1 MFSKCNRIK
10 LETNNR
16 RKFGKFT
23 NMCKLNTIVLSSQWI
38 REEITNKV
46 RKYIEM
52 DENKNITH
60 KTMRCH
66 ENNC

>member
-16 RKFGKFT
+16 RKFGKFA

>member
-1 MFSKCNRIK
+1 MW
-10 LETNNR
+10 
-16 RKFGKFT
+16 
-23 NMCKLNTIVLSSQWI
+23 KLNTIVVSSQWI

-66 ENNC
+66 ENSC